1 MLTHASPQ
9 RRTRLEWVSRSGE
22 QQQSSRAQGAR
33 GSPDP
38 LWPMETRGLG
48 EKKASVALV
57 RKGALGLW
65 FVPRRETTFPECS
78 SLHGVWSR
86 ACDVFLLLRSLA
98 VSGGMAGSW
107 AQRAF
112 SCQLLL
118 LHEGEQVWSGFPAQ
132 DTTTKAAGAK
142 EPEVAQTLFGLC

>member
-1 MLTHASPQ
+1 M
-9 RRTRLEWVSRSGE
+9 SGNH
-22 QQQSSRAQGAR
+22 QQSSRAQGAR

-48 EKKASVALV
+48 EKKASVAIV

-86 ACDVFLLLRSLA
+86 ACDVFLLLRTLA

-107 AQRAF
+107 AQKAF

-118 LHEGEQVWSGFPAQ
+118 LHEEINHWSGFPSQ
-132 DTTTKAAGAK
+132 ETSSKAAGPR
-142 EPEVAQTLFGLC
+142 EPEAAQIGRAHV